1 MNKNENSK
9 KKFRYLFSGIPLKLK
24 SLNLHKSSLK
34 KKPSRNIFYD
44 EKLLSKNNENV
55 SIISD
60 QSINIFYKNSFSKL
74 IDNEQS
80 EQNKKEKNSM
90 KKQDSF
96 NDFFLRNTNFYS
108 LKNKKFISDSFSQ
121 GSLIKNLSNNTITK
135 FPKLNS
141 ISTFETKKNYL
152 SNFRNRKNIINFEY
166 KIRLKKV
173 NSSFSPDSCYN
184 FEKKMAKDFSDKNIL
199 CNDSI
204 FSSNKTINIAN
215 VKIKKLNYKK
225 LKHNNSYIKEKI
237 NFNGKIFPYRKNY
250 KFIVDPL
257 PYGKTEEF
265 KDFSENIKKIDRK
278 AEKLLKNDNKKIF
291 SNLYS
296 IVDKYKFSDK
306 YQNPFI
312 YDYDIYRRKQNQ
324 EYKPLVNPEVY
335 KEHLKILNELKKE
348 TNNNNERNIKFIG
361 HNEDKMKKITSKQ
374 KLFEKLKYYI
384 IRISQF
390 LKRSDITREELK
402 KFKLIK
408 YSFTYK
414 LTKPLIDYIKLKNY
428 DVCCEIL
435 KKHKYLVL
443 DFDYYYLTPLHWA
456 VKKNFYEIIIKLL
469 EYGSIVDSRN
479 FSGDSPLHIAV
490 KNNFYDSACILL
502 YFLASPFLKDL
513 KGKRPIEVT
522 DDFDMKTLLERMMR
536 IHYISVFLKTANQQR
551 FIQNSLWIFIKEE
564 FNKKISPFLFNFIKE
579 KEFLAL

>member
-1 MNKNENSK
+1 M
-9 KKFRYLFSGIPLKLK
+9 
-24 SLNLHKSSLK
+24 
-34 KKPSRNIFYD
+34 
-44 EKLLSKNNENV
+44 
-55 SIISD
+55 
-60 QSINIFYKNSFSKL
+60 
-74 IDNEQS
+74 
-80 EQNKKEKNSM
+80 
-90 KKQDSF
+90 
-96 NDFFLRNTNFYS
+96 
-108 LKNKKFISDSFSQ
+108 
-121 GSLIKNLSNNTITK
+121 
-135 FPKLNS
+135 
-141 ISTFETKKNYL
+141 
-152 SNFRNRKNIINFEY
+152 
-166 KIRLKKV
+166 
-173 NSSFSPDSCYN
+173 
-184 FEKKMAKDFSDKNIL
+184 
-199 CNDSI
+199 
-204 FSSNKTINIAN
+204 
-215 VKIKKLNYKK
+215 
-225 LKHNNSYIKEKI
+225 
-237 NFNGKIFPYRKNY
+237 
-250 KFIVDPL
+250 
-257 PYGKTEEF
+257 
-265 KDFSENIKKIDRK
+265 
-278 AEKLLKNDNKKIF
+278 
-291 SNLYS
+291 
-296 IVDKYKFSDK
+296 
-306 YQNPFI
+306 
-312 YDYDIYRRKQNQ
+312 
-324 EYKPLVNPEVY
+324 
-335 KEHLKILNELKKE
+335 NELKKE
-348 TNNNNERNIKFIG
+348 TNKNNERNIKLIG
-361 HNEDKMKKITSKQ
+361 HNEDKMKKITKQ

-564 FNKKISPFLFNFIKE
+564 FNKKICPFLFNFIKE